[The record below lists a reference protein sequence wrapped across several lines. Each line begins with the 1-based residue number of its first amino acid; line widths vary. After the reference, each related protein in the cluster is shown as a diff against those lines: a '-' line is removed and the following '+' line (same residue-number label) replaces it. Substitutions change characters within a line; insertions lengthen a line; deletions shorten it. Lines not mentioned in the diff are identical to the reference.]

1 MTGNAPARFPW
12 RALGSVRAGGGVPH
26 EVRPDLA
33 GP

>member
-1 MTGNAPARFPW
+1 MTANAPARFQR
-12 RALGSVRAGGGVPH
+12 RALGPVRAGGGVPH